1 MDITV
6 RLFATLTK
14 HLPPGSDGRTAR
26 LFVPEGTTVGEM
38 LDRLGVP
45 RELTK
50 LLMVDG
56 VHRDADTVLQAGNV
70 LSVFPPIAGG

>member
-1 MDITV
+1 MDINV

-14 HLPPGSDGRTAR
+14 HLPPGSDGRTAQIS
-26 LFVPEGTTVGEM
+26 VPEGTTVEEV

-56 VHRDADTVLQAGNV
+56 VHRGADTVLQAGNV